1 MATEVLLMADV
12 PELGK
17 AGEVVKVSEGY
28 ARNYLLPREL
38 AAAVTPASL
47 RRLEK
52 LRKER
57 AELAKIQLAEAHA
70 KAGKLEGAA
79 VTIRAKTSDG
89 EKLYGSVSAAEIV
102 DALRNQGVTLD
113 RTQVELAEHLKQ
125 TGTFEVPVR
134 LHPEVTVQI
143 KVLIVKE

>member
-28 ARNYLLPREL
+28 ARNYLLPREF
-38 AAAVTPASL
+38 AAEVTPASL

-70 KAGKLEGAA
+70 KAAKLEGAS
-79 VTIRAKTSDG
+79 VTIRAKTSNG
-89 EKLYGSVSAAEIV
+89 EKLYGSISAAEIV
-102 DALRNQGVTLD
+102 DALQTQGVTID

-134 LHPEVTVQI
+134 LHPDVTVQL

>member
-28 ARNYLLPREL
+28 ARNYLLPREF
-38 AAAVTPASL
+38 AAEVTPASL

-70 KAGKLEGAA
+70 KAAKLEGAS
-79 VTIRAKTSDG
+79 VTIRAKTSNG
-89 EKLYGSVSAAEIV
+89 EKLYGSISAAEIV
-102 DALRNQGVTLD
+102 DALQTQGVTID

-134 LHPEVTVQI
+134 LHPEVTVQL
-143 KVLIVKE
+143 KVWIVKE

>member
-1 MATEVLLMADV
+1 MATEVMLMADV

-17 AGEVVKVSEGY
+17 AGEVVKVADGH

-38 AAAVTPASL
+38 AAPVTPASL

-57 AELAKIQLAEAHA
+57 AELAKIQMAEAQA
-70 KAGKLEGAA
+70 KASKLEKVS
-79 VTIRAKTSDG
+79 VTIRAKTVDG
-89 EKLYGSVSAAEIV
+89 EKLYGSVSVAEIA
-102 DALRNQGVTLD
+102 DALAAQGVALD
-113 RTQVELAEHLKQ
+113 RSQLELADHLKQ
-125 TGTFEVPVR
+125 VGSYDVPVR
-134 LHPEVTVQI
+134 LHPDVTVTI

>member
-17 AGEVVKVSEGY
+17 AGELVKVADGY

-38 AAAVTPASL
+38 AAPATPASL

-57 AELAKIQLAEAHA
+57 AELAKIQLAEAQA
-70 KAGKLEGAA
+70 KASKLEGVS
-79 VTIRAKTSDG
+79 VTIRAKTIDG
-89 EKLYGSVSAAEIV
+89 EKLYGSVSVTEIAEALAA
-102 DALRNQGVTLD
+102 QGVAID
-113 RTQVELAEHLKQ
+113 RSQLELAEHLKQ
-125 TGTFEVPVR
+125 TGAYDVPVR
-134 LHPEVTVQI
+134 LHPEVTVPL
-143 KVLIVKE
+143 KVWIVKE

>member
-17 AGEVVKVSEGY
+17 AGEVVKVADGY

-38 AAAVTPASL
+38 AAPVTPASL

-70 KAGKLEGAA
+70 KASKLEGVS
-79 VTIRAKTSDG
+79 VTIRAKTIDG
-89 EKLYGSVSAAEIV
+89 EKLYGSVSVTEIA
-102 DALRNQGVTLD
+102 DALAAQGVAID
-113 RTQVELAEHLKQ
+113 RSQLELAEHLKQ
-125 TGTFEVPVR
+125 TGAYDVPVR
-134 LHPEVTVQI
+134 LHPEVTVQL
-143 KVLIVKE
+143 KVWIVKE

>member
-1 MATEVLLMADV
+1 MATEMLLMADV
-12 PELGK
+12 PDLGK

-57 AELAKIQLAEAHA
+57 AELAQIQLAEAHA
-70 KAGKLEGAA
+70 KAAKLEGAS
-79 VTIRAKTSDG
+79 VTIRAKTSNG
-89 EKLYGSVSAAEIV
+89 EKLYGSISAAEIV
-102 DALRNQGVTLD
+102 DALQAQGVAID
-113 RTQVELAEHLKQ
+113 RAQVELAEHLKQ
-125 TGTFEVPVR
+125 TGAFEVPVR
-134 LHPEVTVQI
+134 LHPEVTVQL
-143 KVLIVKE
+143 KVWIVKE